1 MKATAKLSTATV
13 AAIGAWTA
21 KVVGVGNSKVKAVDL
36 LIADGVTSEMLGSR
50 EAKYHTDLH
59 DSVKIS
65 VVLGFTAT
73 VQALLK
79 KDAKGLSDAQKSDKR
94 YWSMQI
100 GSKVK
105 DLRNALAKREA
116 LAEESDGAGT
126 RSASFDA
133 RLKKDLSAWIAK
145 VEKLEGSSF
154 SVVDMLKH
162 LKGASAL
169 IK

>member
-36 LIADGVTSEMLGSR
+36 LIADGVTSEMLVAPKQGES
-50 EAKYHTDLH
+50 TVLF

-79 KDAKGLSDAQKSDKR
+79 KDAKGLSDEQKQSKR
-94 YWSMQI
+94 YWQQQI
-100 GSKVK
+100 GSQVK
-105 DLRNALAKREA
+105 DLRNALVRREEMA
-116 LAEESDGAGT
+116 AESDGAGT

-133 RLKKDLSAWIAK
+133 RLKKDLAAWIAK